1 MEIDRKLSGN
11 EYLPPTTIRA
21 IDHSK
26 EMNAI
31 RQEYGSRY
39 FSEKGAV
46 QSAADLWGFKCNEFG
61 VIADKAAPIEIRAS
75 DRYTVKMDLSES
87 SKGHYLIGVDTH
99 TPISGFSYAPSVFVS
114 LGYPS

>member
-1 MEIDRKLSGN
+1 
-11 EYLPPTTIRA
+11 
-21 IDHSK
+21 
-26 EMNAI
+26 MNAI